1 MITKKSIEIWSSGK
15 VKELYPNI
23 LKSLDCDKIASSPY
37 SSPILTTLEQICD
50 DVNREKETSSK
61 DFLSLKAFKVI
72 DENLRKCYV
81 EVIPESDGKYIFPK
95 RVFRLNITYSDF
107 FTKANM
113 DRSGCLELFK
123 YLKLREV
130 NRVEKKI
137 NNFTFTRTKITE
149 NGEGDTLPECDPR
162 KLDVVNRLTSHYSEL
177 YNSDDALT
185 NEFAFFDLL
194 ELTRERPRDK
204 ALWLNLEGGFGKDV
218 LITLLSSF
226 WQHRVFTEDIND
238 DMNNN
243 APRVIVEREFARS
256 NAEIWNR
263 PELKK
268 DTSKKEIERRVQSI
282 KTHTGRTRDI
292 VELNGDIR
300 VNSAFTIETTNA
312 DLELRNDRDILR
324 RFIVFKF
331 EGISLIDHLTKEEI
345 SNAINGEYE
354 TELSYLYYLYVK
366 AGHHENYMERLSTL
380 STPIS
385 EVIEEETKEIRDLVP
400 KAWKKYSFIPKLW
413 SDKVV
418 EKNEKY
424 FSGMK
429 LKEKMAVLSLGT
441 SKNISVEVTKIDK
454 NNKDLKVTTTE
465 TITARENKL
474 SNGKGIKPTLT
485 LYGTF
490 DENGSFTAD

>member
-1 MITKKSIEIWSSGK
+1 MITRKSIEIWSSGK

-23 LKSLDCDKIASSPY
+23 LETLDIDKINNSPY
-37 SSPILTTLEQICD
+37 ASPILNSFEKICD
-50 DVNREKETSSK
+50 EIDREKETSAK
-61 DFLSLKAFKVI
+61 DFQALQAFKLI
-72 DENLRKCYV
+72 DENIRKCYI
-81 EVIPESDGKYIFPK
+81 EVIPESDGTYIFPK
-95 RVFRLNITYSDF
+95 HVFRLNITYSDF
-107 FTKANM
+107 FTKTSM

-137 NNFTFTRTKITE
+137 NNFTFTRTKITD
-149 NGEGDTLPECDPR
+149 NGEGNTLPECDPK
-162 KLDVVNRLTSHYSEL
+162 KLEVVNRLTSHYSEL

-218 LITLLSSF
+218 LITLLSNF
-226 WQHRVFTEDIND
+226 WQHRTFTEDIND
-238 DMNNN
+238 DMNN
-243 APRVIVEREFARS
+243 APRVRAEREYART

-268 DTSKKEIERRVQSI
+268 DASKQEIERRVQSI
-282 KTHTGRTRDI
+282 KTHTGRTSDI

-366 AGHHENYMERLSTL
+366 AGHRENYMERLSTL

-454 NNKDLKVTTTE
+454 NNKDLKVVTSE

>member
-37 SSPILTTLEQICD
+37 SSPILTSLEQICD

-72 DENLRKCYV
+72 DENIRKCYV
-81 EVIPESDGKYIFPK
+81 EVIPESDGKHIFPK
-95 RVFRLNITYSDF
+95 HVFRLNITYSDF
-107 FTKANM
+107 FTKPNM
-113 DRSGCLELFK
+113 DRSGCLELFR

-137 NNFTFTRTKITE
+137 NNFTFTRTKITD
-149 NGEGDTLPECDPR
+149 NGEGDTLPERDPR

-185 NEFAFFDLL
+185 NEFAFFDFL

-218 LITLLSSF
+218 LITLLSNF
-226 WQHRVFTEDIND
+226 WQHRTFTEDIND
-238 DMNNN
+238 DMNN
-243 APRVIVEREFARS
+243 APRVRAEREYART

-268 DTSKKEIERRVQSI
+268 DASKQEIERRVQSI

-331 EGISLIDHLTKEEI
+331 EGTSLIDHLTKEEI

-366 AGHHENYMERLSTL
+366 AGYHENYMERLSTL

-429 LKEKMAVLSLGT
+429 LKEKMAVLSLGA

-454 NNKDLKVTTTE
+454 NNKDLKVMSSE

-474 SNGKGIKPTLT
+474 SNGKGVKPTLT

-490 DENGSFTAD
+490 DENGSFTAE

>member
-23 LKSLDCDKIASSPY
+23 LETIDVDKIINSPY
-37 SSPILTTLEQICD
+37 ASPILNSFEKICD
-50 DVNREKETSSK
+50 DIDREKETLAK
-61 DFLSLKAFKVI
+61 DFQALQAFKVI
-72 DENLRKCYV
+72 DDNIRKCYI
-81 EVIPESDGKYIFPK
+81 EVIPESDGTYIFPK
-95 RVFRLNITYSDF
+95 HVFRLNITYSDF
-107 FTKANM
+107 FTKTSM

-137 NNFTFTRTKITE
+137 NNFTFTRTKITD
-149 NGEGDTLPECDPR
+149 NGEGNTLPECDPR
-162 KLDVVNRLTSHYSEL
+162 KLEVVNRLTSHYSEL

-218 LITLLSSF
+218 LITLLSNF
-226 WQHRVFTEDIND
+226 WQHRTFTEDIND
-238 DMNNN
+238 DMNN
-243 APRVIVEREFARS
+243 APRVRAEREFART

-268 DTSKKEIERRVQSI
+268 DATKQEIERRVQSI

-331 EGISLIDHLTKEEI
+331 EGTSLIDHLTKEEI
-345 SNAINGEYE
+345 SNAINGDYE
-354 TELSYLYYLYVK
+354 NELSYLYYLYVK
-366 AGHHENYMERLSTL
+366 AGHHKKYMERLATL

-385 EVIEEETKEIRDLVP
+385 EVIGEETKEIRDLVP
-400 KAWKKYSFIPKLW
+400 KGWKKYAFIPKLW
-413 SDKVV
+413 SDNVI
-418 EKNEKY
+418 EKNSKY
-424 FSGMK
+424 FDGMK
-429 LKEKMAVLSLGT
+429 LKEKMSVLSLGA
-441 SKNISVEVTKIDK
+441 SQNISVEVTKIDR
-454 NNKDLKVTTTE
+454 NNKDLKVTTSE

-474 SNGKGIKPTLT
+474 SNGKGKKPTIT
-485 LYGTF
+485 LHGTF
-490 DENGSFTAD
+490 DENGSFKAD

>member
-1 MITKKSIEIWSSGK
+1 MITKKSIEIWSAGK

-37 SSPILTTLEQICD
+37 SSPILTSLEQICD
-50 DVNREKETSSK
+50 DVNREKETSAK
-61 DFLSLKAFKVI
+61 DFKALQAFKLI

-95 RVFRLNITYSDF
+95 CVFRLNITYSDF

-137 NNFTFTRTKITE
+137 NNFTFTRTKIIE
-149 NGEGDTLPECDPR
+149 NGEGNTLPECDPR

-218 LITLLSSF
+218 LITLLSNF

-238 DMNNN
+238 DMHG
-243 APRVIVEREFARS
+243 APRVKEEREDART

-268 DTSKKEIERRVQSI
+268 DASKQEIERRVQSI

-331 EGISLIDHLTKEEI
+331 EGTSLIDHLTKEEI
-345 SNAINGEYE
+345 SSAINGEYE
-354 TELSYLYYLYVK
+354 NELSYLYYLYVK
-366 AGHHENYMERLSTL
+366 EGHHEKYMERLATL

-385 EVIEEETKEIRDLVP
+385 DVIEEETKEIRDLVP

-429 LKEKMAVLSLGT
+429 LKEKMAVLSLGA
-441 SKNISVEVTKIDK
+441 SKNISVEVTKIDR
-454 NNKDLKVTTTE
+454 NNKDLKVVTSE

-474 SNGKGIKPTLT
+474 SNSKGIKPTLT

>member
-23 LKSLDCDKIASSPY
+23 LELLDCDEIALSPY
-37 SSPILTTLEQICD
+37 SSPILNTLEQICD

-107 FTKANM
+107 FTKVNM

-137 NNFTFTRTKITE
+137 NNFTFTRTKIIE
-149 NGEGDTLPECDPR
+149 NGEEDTLPECDPI

-218 LITLLSSF
+218 LITLLSNF
-226 WQHRVFTEDIND
+226 WQHRTFTEDIND
-238 DMNNN
+238 DMNN
-243 APRVIVEREFARS
+243 APRVRAEREYART

-268 DTSKKEIERRVQSI
+268 DASKQEIERRVQSI

-331 EGISLIDHLTKEEI
+331 EGVSLIDHLTKEEI
-345 SNAINGEYE
+345 SKAINGYYE

-366 AGHHENYMERLSTL
+366 AGYNKNYMERLSTL

-400 KAWKKYSFIPKLW
+400 KAWKKYSSIPKLW

-429 LKEKMAVLSLGT
+429 LKEKMAVLSLGS
-441 SKNISVEVTKIDK
+441 SKNISVEVTKIDR
-454 NNKDLKVTTTE
+454 NNKDLKVVSSE

>member
-23 LKSLDCDKIASSPY
+23 LKSLDIDKINNSPY
-37 SSPILTTLEQICD
+37 ASPILNSFEKICD
-50 DVNREKETSSK
+50 EIDREKETSVK
-61 DFLSLKAFKVI
+61 DFQALQAFKVI
-72 DENLRKCYV
+72 DDNIRKCYV
-81 EVIPESDGKYIFPK
+81 EVIPESDGTYIFPK
-95 RVFRLNITYSDF
+95 PVFSLNITYSDF
-107 FTKANM
+107 FTKNSM

-137 NNFTFTRTKITE
+137 NNFTFTRTKITD
-149 NGEGDTLPECDPR
+149 NGEGNTLPECDPK

-218 LITLLSSF
+218 LITLLSNF
-226 WQHRVFTEDIND
+226 WQHRTFTEDIND
-238 DMNNN
+238 DMNN
-243 APRVIVEREFARS
+243 APRVRAEREYART

-268 DTSKKEIERRVQSI
+268 DASKQEIERRVQSI

-292 VELNGDIR
+292 IELNGDIR

-331 EGISLIDHLTKEEI
+331 EGTSLIDRLTKEEI
-345 SNAINGEYE
+345 SKAINGDYE

-366 AGHHENYMERLSTL
+366 AGYHENYMERLSTL

-385 EVIEEETKEIRDLVP
+385 EVIGEETKEIRDLVP
-400 KAWKKYSFIPKLW
+400 KAWRKYSFIPKLW
-413 SDKVV
+413 SDNVV
-418 EKNEKY
+418 EKNSKY
-424 FSGMK
+424 FEHMK
-429 LKEKMAVLSLGT
+429 LKEKMSVLSLGV
-441 SKNISVEVTKIDK
+441 SKNINVEVTKIDRK
-454 NNKDLKVTTTE
+454 NKDLKVVSSE

-474 SNGKGIKPTLT
+474 SNSKGIKPTLT

>member
-23 LKSLDCDKIASSPY
+23 LKSLDIDKINNSPY
-37 SSPILTTLEQICD
+37 ASPILNSFEKICD
-50 DVNREKETSSK
+50 EIDREKETSAK
-61 DFLSLKAFKVI
+61 DFQALQAFKVI
-72 DENLRKCYV
+72 DENIRKCYV
-81 EVIPESDGKYIFPK
+81 EVIPESDGTYIFPK
-95 RVFRLNITYSDF
+95 PVFRLNITYSDF

-137 NNFTFTRTKITE
+137 NNFTFTRTKIID
-149 NGEGDTLPECDPR
+149 NGEGNTLPECDPR

-194 ELTRERPRDK
+194 EITRERPRDK

-238 DMNNN
+238 DMNNS
-243 APRVIVEREFARS
+243 APRVIIERELARTNS
-256 NAEIWNR
+256 EIWNR

-268 DTSKKEIERRVQSI
+268 DASKKEIERRVQSI

-366 AGHHENYMERLSTL
+366 AGYNKSYMERLSTL

-441 SKNISVEVTKIDK
+441 SKNISVEVTKNDR
-454 NNKDLKVTTTE
+454 NNKDLKVVTSE

>member
-61 DFLSLKAFKVI
+61 DFFSLKAFKVI

-107 FTKANM
+107 FTKPNM
-113 DRSGCLELFK
+113 DRSGCLEIFN
-123 YLKLREV
+123 YLKLKEV
-130 NRVEKKI
+130 NRIEKKI

-149 NGEGDTLPECDPR
+149 NGEGNTLPECDPR

-177 YNSDDALT
+177 YNSDGALI

-218 LITLLSSF
+218 LITLLSNF
-226 WQHRVFTEDIND
+226 WQHRMFMEDID
-238 DMNNN
+238 YDAKN
-243 APRVIVEREFARS
+243 APRVIAERELART

-268 DTSKKEIERRVQSI
+268 DASKKEIERRVQSI
-282 KTHTGRTRDI
+282 KMHTGRTRDI

-331 EGISLIDHLTKEEI
+331 EGVSLIDHLTKEEI
-345 SNAINGEYE
+345 SNAINGDYE

-366 AGHHENYMERLSTL
+366 AGYNKNYMERLSTL

-413 SDKVV
+413 SDKVI
-418 EKNEKY
+418 EKNSKY
-424 FSGMK
+424 FDGMK
-429 LKEKMAVLSLGT
+429 LKEKVSVLSLGA
-441 SKNISVEVTKIDK
+441 SKNISVEVTKIDR
-454 NNKDLKVTTTE
+454 NNKDLKVVTSE

-485 LYGTF
+485 LYGVF

>member
-23 LKSLDCDKIASSPY
+23 LETLDIDKINNSPY
-37 SSPILTTLEQICD
+37 ASPLLNSFEKICD

-72 DENLRKCYV
+72 DENIRKCYV
-81 EVIPESDGKYIFPK
+81 EVIPESDGTYIFPK
-95 RVFRLNITYSDF
+95 HVFRLNITYSDF
-107 FTKANM
+107 FTKSNM
-113 DRSGCLELFK
+113 DRSGCLELFR

-137 NNFTFTRTKITE
+137 NNFTFTRTKIIE

-185 NEFAFFDLL
+185 NEFAFFDFL

-218 LITLLSSF
+218 LITLLSNF
-226 WQHRVFTEDIND
+226 WQHRVFTEDISD
-238 DMNNN
+238 DMNSG
-243 APRVIVEREFARS
+243 APRVLAERELARTNS
-256 NAEIWNR
+256 DIWNR

-268 DTSKKEIERRVQSI
+268 DASKKEIEKRVQSI

-366 AGHHENYMERLSTL
+366 AGYNKNYMERLSTL

-429 LKEKMAVLSLGT
+429 LKEKMAVLSLGA
-441 SKNISVEVTKIDK
+441 SKNISVEVTKIDR
-454 NNKDLKVTTTE
+454 NNKDLKVVSSE